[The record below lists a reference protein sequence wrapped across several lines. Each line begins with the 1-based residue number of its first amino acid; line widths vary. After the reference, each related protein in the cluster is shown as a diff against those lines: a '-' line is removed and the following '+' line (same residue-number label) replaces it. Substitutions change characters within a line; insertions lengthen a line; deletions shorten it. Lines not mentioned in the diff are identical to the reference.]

1 MSLCCAQILMIAQKR
16 IRLSISVPSGANRD
30 PAATSNSPSTQTHSD
45 ATGSSQKE
53 NMRPLEAKRTKT
65 FMDNWVEPPL
75 PPPAPSFTDY
85 PHLRIER
92 HGVLEGMAPLGTLPS
107 AKVKKLVKTKQ
118 DPLSKAPVNT
128 EDSDASTSAGTP
140 REMRTPEPPINTIVR
155 RSYSREG
162 DNADWT
168 PQPSTADI
176 SWSAAIRKGGTMSA
190 SKAFRVAGQRVEP
203 PYPDSPSAARE
214 ARALEH
220 TAKAVELAVEEAILA
235 QRWPTAYALRTL
247 YNDYAENSRIRR
259 LFMLIYTNRAT
270 KEEQREFQTLIT
282 WKKKTGSQN
291 NRAQKYFDTH
301 ENVYIDKNPS
311 ALATSAESTK
321 DKAEATPRGASTS
334 TPTSPHKQDTTHAR
348 KKPKV
353 NHDDQ
358 LRSRKSLY
366 SNAEVT
372 PNGASATNNNIS
384 QSQRHQDRNHGIK
397 SSRSG
402 YDSDATMDVNMAQPS
417 ARPRGDS
424 LSSTSSLSSLDEEI
438 LGGFE
443 SPPKK
448 PADLRL
454 NEAPKDKVKERKAA
468 NSAEQPGHDHNQPQ
482 PITQRQEHVHNRN
495 DFTAVNSRSSSNTA
509 TPHVQDSS
517 SANIDHNGSNVMP
530 PLAADRYSLPP
541 PNPSNLTQ
549 PPPFNSKKKTAA
561 SAAAAAARKAGSF
574 SPRDAEI
581 IRRKKQ
587 IKSKA
592 EKEYQAQRDSSFI
605 RTPVSVPEPES
616 EDEAVDRTTVAPQPP
631 VIKPILRFRPRPA
644 GDDSD
649 VQSSPTRLTFKLDFE
664 PESAKGSRAST
675 PTGSS
680 RASRKARNPGPR
692 MKSSYVIISFCHYN
706 FNLSLFIKYP
716 TLYISFHFP
725 DRMDGFGM
733 STLGFHG
740 RNGRICVEPSWR
752 LPVFRPP
759 VRLAFCVS
767 DTTAPTELAHFIVCA
782 S

>member
-1 MSLCCAQILMIAQKR
+1 
-16 IRLSISVPSGANRD
+16 
-30 PAATSNSPSTQTHSD
+30 
-45 ATGSSQKE
+45 
-53 NMRPLEAKRTKT
+53 MRPSEAKRTKT
-65 FMDNWVEPPL
+65 FMDNWIEPPL

-107 AKVKKLVKTKQ
+107 AKIKKLVKTKQ
-118 DPLSKAPVNT
+118 DALSKALVNT
-128 EDSDASTSAGTP
+128 EESDASTSAGTP
-140 REMRTPEPPINTIVR
+140 REMRTPEAPTNTIVR
-155 RSYSREG
+155 RSYSREE

-168 PQPSTADI
+168 PQPSAADLR
-176 SWSAAIRKGGTMSA
+176 WSAAMRKGAPMSA
-190 SKAFRVAGQRVEP
+190 SKTFRGPGQRVEP
-203 PYPDSPSAARE
+203 HPDSPSTARE
-214 ARALEH
+214 VRALEL

-235 QRWPTAYALRTL
+235 HRWPTAYALRTL

-270 KEEQREFQTLIT
+270 KEERREFQTLIT

-311 ALATSAESTK
+311 ALATNVESTK

-334 TPTSPHKQDTTHAR
+334 TPTSPHKQDTTHAH

-353 NHDDQ
+353 SHDDQ
-358 LRSRKSLY
+358 FRRRKSLS
-366 SNAEVT
+366 SNAEV
-372 PNGASATNNNIS
+372 NINEASATNNNKS
-384 QSQRHQDRNHGIK
+384 QSQRHQDGNHGTK
-397 SSRSG
+397 SARSG
-402 YDSDATMDVNMAQPS
+402 YDFDATMDVNMAQAS

-443 SPPKK
+443 SPVKK
-448 PADLRL
+448 PADFRL
-454 NEAPKDKVKERKAA
+454 NEAPKDKVRERKAA
-468 NSAEQPGHDHNQPQ
+468 NSAEQPGHDHKQPQ
-482 PITQRQEHVHNRN
+482 PITQRQDHVHNRN

-517 SANIDHNGSNVMP
+517 STNNQHNGNNVMQ

-587 IKSKA
+587 VKSKA
-592 EKEYQAQRDSSFI
+592 EKEYQAQRDSSFV

-616 EDEAVDRTTVAPQPP
+616 EDEDEAVTTTTVAPQPA

-692 MKSSYVIISFCHYN
+692 MKSSYVIISFVTTTTLHH
-706 FNLSLFIKYP
+706 FSSIVFKSLYSIPFPP
-716 TLYISFHFP
+716 TIS
-725 DRMDGFGM
+725 M
-733 STLGFHG
+733 
-740 RNGRICVEPSWR
+740 V
-752 LPVFRPP
+752 LPRE
-759 VRLAFCVS
+759 C
-767 DTTAPTELAHFIVCA
+767 
-782 S
+782 

>member
-1 MSLCCAQILMIAQKR
+1 MSLCCVQLLTIAQKR
-16 IRLSISVPSGANRD
+16 ITLSFSVPSGANRD

-53 NMRPLEAKRTKT
+53 NMRPSETKRTKT
-65 FMDNWVEPPL
+65 FMDNWIEPPL

-118 DPLSKAPVNT
+118 DALSKAPVNT
-128 EDSDASTSAGTP
+128 EESDASTSAGTP
-140 REMRTPEPPINTIVR
+140 REMRTPEPPINTIVHG
-155 RSYSREG
+155 SYSREG
-162 DNADWT
+162 DNAGWT
-168 PQPSTADI
+168 PQPSAADI
-176 SWSAAIRKGGTMSA
+176 GWSAAIRKGGTMSA
-190 SKAFRVAGQRVEP
+190 SKTFRMPGQRVEP
-203 PYPDSPSAARE
+203 PPPGSPSAARE

-220 TAKAVELAVEEAILA
+220 TARAVELAVGEAILA

-301 ENVYIDKNPS
+301 KNVYIDKNPS
-311 ALATSAESTK
+311 ALATSASTK

-334 TPTSPHKQDTTHAR
+334 TPTSPHKQDTTHAH

-353 NHDDQ
+353 GHDDQ
-358 LRSRKSLY
+358 LRSRKSLS

-372 PNGASATNNNIS
+372 TNGVSETNNNKS
-384 QSQRHQDRNHGIK
+384 QSQSHQDHNHGTK

-402 YDSDATMDVNMAQPS
+402 YDSDATMDVNMAQAS

-443 SPPKK
+443 SPVKK

-454 NEAPKDKVKERKAA
+454 NEAPEDKVSERKAA

-509 TPHVQDSS
+509 TPHIQDSS
-517 SANIDHNGSNVMP
+517 SSDIQRNGDNVMQ
-530 PLAADRYSLPP
+530 PLTADRYSLPP

-549 PPPFNSKKKTAA
+549 PPTFNSKKKTAA
-561 SAAAAAARKAGSF
+561 AAAAAAARKAGSF

-581 IRRKKQ
+581 IRRKKLV
-587 IKSKA
+587 KSKA
-592 EKEYQAQRDSSFI
+592 EKEYQAQRDSSFV

-616 EDEAVDRTTVAPQPP
+616 EDEAVNTTTVAPQPT
-631 VIKPILRFRPRPA
+631 VIRPILRFRPRPA

-664 PESAKGSRAST
+664 PESAKNSRAST

-692 MKSSYVIISFCHYN
+692 MKSSYVIISFVT
-706 FNLSLFIKYP
+706 FK
-716 TLYISFHFP
+716 SFHLFSSSISIYIYFILFSP
-725 DRMDGFGM
+725 GDRWF
-733 STLGFHG
+733 
-740 RNGRICVEPSWR
+740 
-752 LPVFRPP
+752 
-759 VRLAFCVS
+759 
-767 DTTAPTELAHFIVCA
+767 
-782 S
+782 